1 MYNIKKVFF
10 WSPLLS
16 HVGTINAVE
25 KSAYALK
32 KYLNYDIY
40 LINVFGEFD
49 YLKNNNNFKVLNI
62 FSSRNWPK
70 TGLLSKLSIY
80 FFTIFSILKLNY
92 YYKLHK
98 PDLIISNLVGYLP
111 LMLKLFYPRLIIA
124 NSIQGLPK
132 FNFFRKILWKIFYTK
147 ADYILTMTDITKKI
161 ILENISYKKNIFKV
175 NNPVISRQ
183 LRKLSKEIINN
194 SDDKKIFEKITFC
207 AVGRLTR
214 QKNFI
219 EIIRAVNNI
228 PHEFHSKFNII
239 IIGTGEDYKNIH
251 NLIHKYKLTN
261 IYLLGFKKNPYSYM
275 KKSNY
280 FISSSLWE
288 EPGHAILEAGY
299 LNKLIIS
306 SDCPNGPKEILVNN
320 INSIKYE
327 LKNYKDL
334 SKVIIRLLNN
344 EIKNEFQLR
353 VNMKKIVKNYSMF
366 RFSKKI
372 ENIIN

>member
-1 MYNIKKVFF
+1 
-10 WSPLLS
+10 
-16 HVGTINAVE
+16 
-25 KSAYALK
+25 
-32 KYLNYDIY
+32 
-40 LINVFGEFD
+40 
-49 YLKNNNNFKVLNI
+49 
-62 FSSRNWPK
+62 
-70 TGLLSKLSIY
+70 
-80 FFTIFSILKLNY
+80 
-92 YYKLHK
+92 
-98 PDLIISNLVGYLP
+98 
-111 LMLKLFYPRLIIA
+111 
-124 NSIQGLPK
+124 
-132 FNFFRKILWKIFYTK
+132 
-147 ADYILTMTDITKKI
+147 
-161 ILENISYKKNIFKV
+161 
-175 NNPVISRQ
+175 
-183 LRKLSKEIINN
+183 
-194 SDDKKIFEKITFC
+194 
-207 AVGRLTR
+207 
-214 QKNFI
+214 
-219 EIIRAVNNI
+219 
-228 PHEFHSKFNII
+228 
-239 IIGTGEDYKNIH
+239 
-251 NLIHKYKLTN
+251 
-261 IYLLGFKKNPYSYM
+261 M